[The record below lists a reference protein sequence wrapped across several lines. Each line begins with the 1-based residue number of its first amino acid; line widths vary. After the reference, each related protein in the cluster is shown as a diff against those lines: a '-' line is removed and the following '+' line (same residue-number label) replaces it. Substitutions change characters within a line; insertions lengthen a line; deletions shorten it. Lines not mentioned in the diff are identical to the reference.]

1 MVACNPYYRIKCG
14 WSTILPTYHF
24 AHIMKDKHK
33 FVFQSVTIV
42 GFLFVAGVG
51 AILAQATCL
60 LQVDLR
66 LARTLLQTKA
76 DYLDITKT
84 QIDPPDVNYCGA

>member
-1 MVACNPYYRIKCG
+1 
-14 WSTILPTYHF
+14 
-24 AHIMKDKHK
+24 MKDKHK